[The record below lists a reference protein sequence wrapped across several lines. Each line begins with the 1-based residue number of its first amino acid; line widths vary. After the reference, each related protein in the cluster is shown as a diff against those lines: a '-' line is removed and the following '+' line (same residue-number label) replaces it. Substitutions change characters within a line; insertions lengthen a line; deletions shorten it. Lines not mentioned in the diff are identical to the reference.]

1 MIRWLLRLLPLDTR
15 EVHGRELEQV
25 LRDSLADVPRRRG
38 ARVRFWI
45 TALVDILRVAP
56 GQHLE
61 VVMRDI
67 RYALRTFVRSPAFSI
82 AAILTM
88 AIGIGATT
96 AVFAVVDAV
105 LLRPLPYRDPSK
117 VMLLWARMPDGSRT
131 WISPPELDDIRQSV
145 PALDVVAGL
154 TDLKLSLTGAGEAE
168 ELAVAGVS
176 STLFPLLGV
185 DMQAG
190 RSFAAEDDVEKAPR
204 TAILSDGLW
213 RRRFGA
219 RGDVIGTSI
228 LLDGRSY
235 TVIGVTPRSFSV
247 LPPSSVFPSRVDAW
261 VALQQHLPARGRDV
275 RYLHAIGR
283 KSNGASETDLR
294 AQLTGLGT
302 QVSSTYPE
310 YQGRRISFDAVRMDR
325 DVVRNIR
332 PALLVL
338 FATVALVLL
347 IASANVA
354 ALLLARAIARQ
365 REIAVRSAL
374 GASPA
379 RIARQLFT
387 EGVVLSLIG
396 GLGGIAIASLAPL
409 IARLPPLS
417 GMPRFN
423 QVTVDWRVAAFA
435 FGVAGLTGILV
446 MLAPLAELSRRRG
459 TFGREVLRVTGRPRG
474 VIRAGRALV
483 VAQIAVAAGVL
494 VVAATLARGFAT
506 LLSGDP
512 GFASAGV
519 LTLRTALPPKYRTGD
534 EITRFYDTTLER
546 VRAIAGVQS
555 AAAITQL
562 PLSGAML
569 GSRFTLGPT
578 TPDVAVDAD
587 IRGVTPTYFE
597 TMRIPI
603 VEGRAFTAA
612 DDSRGDA
619 VAIVDQTF
627 ARRVWPGQSAVGK
640 RIHWM
645 RMPDVPIEI
654 VGVVGAVRHRGLEA
668 PARETVYR
676 PHVDYAR
683 STMSIVVRADG
694 DPALL
699 SQPVL
704 AAIHAVDPDQAAADV
719 VTMDTLTKQ
728 SLAQPGFAT
737 GLAATLALIALALT
751 IVGTY
756 GLSSYAVAER
766 RREIG
771 IRLALGAQPAGVI
784 RMVLSEGVRFASGG
798 LLLGTPVALA
808 AGALVRRN
816 LPGVSAIDPIL
827 LMASGLALVVTTT
840 AACWL
845 PARRASQVPP
855 SEPLRDSL

>member
-15 EVHGRELEQV
+15 EAHGREMEQV

-38 ARVRFWI
+38 AHARFWLG
-45 TALVDILRVAP
+45 ALLDILRVAP
-56 GQHLE
+56 AQHLE
-61 VVMRDI
+61 VLMRDV
-67 RYALRTFVRSPAFSI
+67 RYALRTFMRSPAFSI
-82 AAILTM
+82 AAIVTM

-117 VMLLWARMPDGSRT
+117 VMLLWTRMPDGTRT
-131 WISPPELDDIRQSV
+131 WLSPPELDDIRASV
-145 PALDVVAGL
+145 PALDAVAGL
-154 TDLKLSLTGAGEAE
+154 TDLKLSLTGAGEPE
-168 ELAVAGVS
+168 ELAVVGVS
-176 STLFPLLGV
+176 ATLFPLLGV
-185 DMQAG
+185 DMQSG
-190 RSFAAEDDVEKAPR
+190 RSFAAGDDVENAPR
-204 TAILSDGLW
+204 SAILSDGLW

-219 RGDVIGTSI
+219 RSDVIGTSI

-283 KSNGASETDLR
+283 KGSAASDADLHV
-294 AQLTGLGT
+294 QLLSLGI

-310 YQGRRISFDAVRMDR
+310 YRGRGVSFDAVRMDR
-325 DVVRNIR
+325 DVVRNVR
-332 PALLVL
+332 PALMVLLATVGLVL
-338 FATVALVLL
+338 I

-379 RIARQLFT
+379 RIARQLLT
-387 EGVVLSLIG
+387 EGVVLSLLG
-396 GLGGIAIASLAPL
+396 GLGGIALASLAPL

-417 GMPRFN
+417 GMPRFD
-423 QVTVDWRVAAFA
+423 QVDVDWRVAAFA
-435 FGVAGLTGILV
+435 FGIAGLTGILV

-459 TFGREVLRVTGRPRG
+459 TFGREVLRLTGRPRG

-483 VAQIAVAAGVL
+483 IAQIAVTAGVL

-506 LLSGDP
+506 LLGGDP
-512 GFASAGV
+512 GFRSAGV
-519 LTLRTALPPKYRTGD
+519 LTLRTALPPKYRTAAD
-534 EITRFYDTTLER
+534 ITRFYDSTLER
-546 VRAIAGVQS
+546 IGTIAGVQS

-562 PLSGAML
+562 PLSGATL
-569 GSRFTLGPT
+569 GSRFTLGPAA
-578 TPDVAVDAD
+578 PDVAVDAD
-587 IRGVTPTYFE
+587 LRGVTPAYFE

-612 DDSRGDA
+612 DDSRGGA

-645 RMPDVPIEI
+645 RMPDVPLEV

-676 PHVDYAR
+676 PHAEYAR
-683 STMSIVVRADG
+683 NTMSIVVRGDG

-704 AAIHAVDPDQAAADV
+704 GAIHAVDSDQPIADV
-719 VTMDTLTKQ
+719 MTMDALTNQ

-737 GLAATLALIALALT
+737 GLAASLALIALALT

-771 IRLALGAQPAGVI
+771 IRLALGAQPSRVI
-784 RMVLSEGVRFASGG
+784 RMVLNEGLRFALVG
-798 LLLGTPVALA
+798 LLLGVPVALA

-827 LMASGLALVVTTT
+827 LIASGLALVVTTT

-845 PARRASQVPP
+845 PARRASRVPP

>member
-1 MIRWLLRLLPLDTR
+1 
-15 EVHGRELEQV
+15 
-25 LRDSLADVPRRRG
+25 
-38 ARVRFWI
+38 
-45 TALVDILRVAP
+45 
-56 GQHLE
+56 
-61 VVMRDI
+61 MRDV
-67 RYALRTFVRSPAFSI
+67 RYALRTFMRSPAFSL

-117 VMLLWARMPDGSRT
+117 VMLLWTKMPDGSRT
-131 WISPPELDDIRQSV
+131 WLSPPELDDIRAAV
-145 PALDVVAGL
+145 PALDAVAGL
-154 TDLKLSLTGAGEAE
+154 TDLKLSLTGAGEPE
-168 ELAVAGVS
+168 ELAVVGVS
-176 STLFPLLGV
+176 SSLFPLLGV

-190 RSFAAEDDVEKAPR
+190 RPFAAPDDVENAPR
-204 TAILSDGLW
+204 NVILSDGLW

-219 RGDVIGTSI
+219 RRDVIGASI

-235 TVIGVTPRSFSV
+235 AVIGVTPRSFSV

-275 RYLHAIGR
+275 RYLHAIAR
-283 KSNGASETDLR
+283 KSHDASEADLH
-294 AQLTGLGT
+294 AQLTGLGA
-302 QVSSTYPE
+302 QVSSIYPE
-310 YQGRRISFDAVRMDR
+310 YQGGRISFDAVRMDR
-325 DVVRNIR
+325 DVVRSIR

-354 ALLLARAIARQ
+354 ALLLARSIARQ

-379 RIARQLFT
+379 RIARQLLT
-387 EGVVLSLIG
+387 EGVVLSLLG
-396 GLGGIAIASLAPL
+396 GLGGVAIASLAPL
-409 IARLPPLS
+409 LARVPPLS
-417 GMPRFN
+417 AMPRFD
-423 QVTVDWRVAAFA
+423 QVTVDWRVAVFA
-435 FGVAGLTGILV
+435 FGIAGLTGILV
-446 MLAPLAELSRRRG
+446 MLAPLAELSRRRR
-459 TFGREVLRVTGRPRG
+459 TFGRDVLRLTGRPKG
-474 VIRAGRALV
+474 VIHAGRALV
-483 VAQIAVAAGVL
+483 VAQIAVTAGVL

-506 LLSGDP
+506 LLDADP
-512 GFASAGV
+512 GFASSGV
-519 LTLRTALPPKYRTGD
+519 LTMRTALPPKYRTGD
-534 EITRFYDTTLER
+534 EITRFYDTTLDR
-546 VRAIAGVQS
+546 VRAIPGVQS
-555 AAAITQL
+555 AAATTQL

-569 GSRFTLGPT
+569 GSRFMLGPAA
-578 TPDVAVDAD
+578 PDVAVDAD
-587 IRGVTPTYFE
+587 LRGVTPTYFE

-603 VEGRAFTAA
+603 LEGRAFTAA
-612 DDSRGDA
+612 DDSRGGA

-627 ARRVWPGQSAVGK
+627 ARRLWPGQSAVGK

-645 RMPDVPIEI
+645 RMPDEAIEI
-654 VGVVGAVRHRGLEA
+654 VGVVGAVRHRGVES

-676 PHVDYAR
+676 PHAEYAR
-683 STMSIVVRADG
+683 NTMSIVVRGNDA
-694 DPALL
+694 PAPL

-704 AAIHAVDPDQAAADV
+704 AAIHAIDPNQPVADV
-719 VTMDTLTKQ
+719 TTMDALTTQ

-737 GLAATLALIALALT
+737 GLAASLALIALALT

-756 GLSSYAVAER
+756 GLASYAVAER

-771 IRLALGAQPAGVI
+771 IRLALGAQPAGVVI
-784 RMVLSEGVRFASGG
+784 TVLSEGLRFALVG
-798 LLLGTPVALA
+798 LLLGVPIALA

-816 LPGVSAIDPIL
+816 LPGVSAIDPL
-827 LMASGLALVVTTT
+827 LLIASGLALVVTTT